1 MTMAVTKSGS
11 VQGFERAQGVIL
23 KTLTDGDRMMLMEVH
38 IAAGAL
44 VPEHT
49 HPHEQTGRLISGR
62 MRFRIGDEDHDLL
75 PGDAWMIPG
84 GVPHEAEGIE
94 ECLVVEV
101 FSPPR
106 EDYR

>member
-1 MTMAVTKSGS
+1 MTITKNGS
-11 VQGFERAQGVIL
+11 IEGFERAPGVVL
-23 KTLTDGDRMMLMEVH
+23 KTLTDGERMMLMEVN
-38 IAAGAL
+38 IEAGAL
-44 VPEHT
+44 VPSHT

-62 MRFRIGDEDHDLL
+62 MRFTIGDETFDIE

-94 ECLVVEV
+94 NCLVVEV